1 MFWLL
6 LGSFVGLSAYCA
18 SFVISFTRMDMP
30 LLEATIASFSALYLI
45 GVWLV
50 TTEEQGGFDANKKL
64 PAAVAMWALAAAI
77 ACHVV
82 LPFVAQWSWKIDFG
96 LGFFSNMIALAGMI
110 ALLVHLGRLAAR
122 IPAVGLVKQTRFV
135 LWGHVF
141 LGAFACT
148 MMLLMII
155 MLNASGYLSPAMIAP
170 VGVYMLTDIALSIWL
185 IVLLF
190 KFRRAIAIA
199 IHDARAAW
207 SRDVNFRD
215 VYRGGRKIGRIRS

>member
-1 MFWLL
+1 
-6 LGSFVGLSAYCA
+6 
-18 SFVISFTRMDMP
+18 MDMP

-64 PAAVAMWALAAAI
+64 PAAVAMWELAAAI